1 MPPLVLRPTQRRL
14 TSVLALFAVLS
25 FALLPAEHVHART
38 ADGHHAIQ
46 VHRHFEPHHPPG
58 TGGMAIDGDDDHDV
72 QWLTNSCTGR
82 VSEARVHPGRL
93 AVEHGLA
100 VSQPELTLD
109 GMVQTLFVS
118 VPDPPWT
125 ISTGP
130 RAPPAVHL

>member
-1 MPPLVLRPTQRRL
+1 MRERPTGIMLLRSIA
-14 TSVLALFAVLS
+14 TSS
-25 FALLPAEHVHART
+25 R
-38 ADGHHAIQ
+38 II
-46 VHRHFEPHHPPG
+46 RPG
-58 TGGMAIDGDDDHDV
+58 RGGWLIDGDDDHDV

-125 ISTGP
+125 FLTGP
-130 RAPPAVHL
+130 RAPPAVRL